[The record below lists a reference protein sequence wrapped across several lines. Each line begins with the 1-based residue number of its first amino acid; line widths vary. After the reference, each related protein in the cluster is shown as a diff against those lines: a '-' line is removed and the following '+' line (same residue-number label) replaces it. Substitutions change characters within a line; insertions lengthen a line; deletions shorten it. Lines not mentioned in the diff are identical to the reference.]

1 MMEDVATITLNS
13 KVVFLA
19 NMMIQMVENVEH
31 NVSLIVLGEA
41 FARNYLRVL
50 FAIVII
56 DNMLCH

>member
-13 KVVFLA
+13 EVVFLA

-31 NVSLIVLGEA
+31 NVSLIELGEA

-50 FAIVII
+50 FSIVII
-56 DNMLCH
+56 DDMLCH